1 MLVLGKGA
9 TDIIEDKVNG
19 PLFYFNT
26 VKEKIKFCFGFCF
39 VYVSIKKKICI
50 CKTFYVIA
58 PYQSSLASVDF
69 RKMKEKELY

>member
-26 VKEKIKFCFGFCF
+26 VKEKIKLCFGFCF
-39 VYVSIKKKICI
+39 VYVSIKKR
-50 CKTFYVIA
+50 FVYVRHFM
-58 PYQSSLASVDF
+58 L
-69 RKMKEKELY
+69 